1 MIRPYPAVSFCL
13 LLLASSA
20 PVFAQSVLDRVV
32 GPTPWNQPLT
42 LTQLNGQN
50 IGGLALAARVPM
62 GIESGQRPFRA
73 NWSIP
78 ATGRPLREVLDA
90 LIAVE
95 PGYVWEE
102 MDGLILI
109 RPVERASGDR
119 DVLSIQI
126 DRFQLR
132 DVRSADAINALAVL
146 FGAGGVAGPGDTRR
160 FSVDMPDGSTIREV
174 LNAIVRAHGTLAWAY
189 EHKQPVGMGEKI
201 PAAISIFIGS
211 SGAGVGISKNARI
224 GRVPQ
229 PPVDVVLTGG
239 DSSPILDRI
248 VGSDRQGRPVSISVL
263 NAPNVAALADASRTP
278 MGVETTNSI
287 REMVP
292 IPRPTIVTGMRLADA
307 LATLAAMDSRYEWR
321 EMDGVIVF
329 RPRHA
334 WGDAQ
339 DRLFLPVRD
348 VQLQRVTLST
358 VMGLIASTLKSRDHA
373 TNYMPDTRRISI
385 DMPAGSLLDLL
396 NAVAKSHGQLTWQV
410 DELSPREQRSS
421 GGRRHVV
428 TLSIFGGGGYGIIVP

>member
-62 GIESGQRPFRA
+62 GIESNPRPFRA

-102 MDGLILI
+102 MDGLVLI

-160 FSVDMPDGSTIREV
+160 FSVDMPDGSTILEV

-189 EHKQPVGMGEKI
+189 EHKPPVGMSERI
-201 PAAISIFIGS
+201 PAAISLFIGS
-211 SGAGVGISKNARI
+211 SSGAAVGISTNARI

-229 PPVDVVLTGG
+229 PPVDVVPTGA
-239 DSSPILDRI
+239 DSSP
-248 VGSDRQGRPVSISVL
+248 
-263 NAPNVAALADASRTP
+263 
-278 MGVETTNSI
+278 
-287 REMVP
+287 
-292 IPRPTIVTGMRLADA
+292 
-307 LATLAAMDSRYEWR
+307 
-321 EMDGVIVF
+321 
-329 RPRHA
+329 
-334 WGDAQ
+334 
-339 DRLFLPVRD
+339 VRNH
-348 VQLQRVTLST
+348 RSLST
-358 VMGLIASTLKSRDHA
+358 RDSSPGTLEPNKPGNS
-373 TNYMPDTRRISI
+373 
-385 DMPAGSLLDLL
+385 
-396 NAVAKSHGQLTWQV
+396 
-410 DELSPREQRSS
+410 
-421 GGRRHVV
+421 
-428 TLSIFGGGGYGIIVP
+428 